1 MWRALPLLGALAMAS
16 AAHAQEIYKDPDGR
30 FSLQLPAGWA
40 DRTADRSYHPEWGSE
55 GKLIGRS
62 GDGFCW
68 IWVQTK
74 RKQLLSTDGL
84 QRFRR
89 AMADM
94 TVARQ
99 YFEDMQLI
107 TPSVTVDNIKA
118 ATIDGESALQ
128 VRYRDLAAKDSSPTN
143 QAPLTRIALFSAQP
157 QRNDLLW
164 CTVVSSQLDRVEP
177 MVTALFHSYRM
188 TK

>member
-1 MWRALPLLGALAMAS
+1 
-16 AAHAQEIYKDPDGR
+16 
-30 FSLQLPAGWA
+30 
-40 DRTADRSYHPEWGSE
+40 
-55 GKLIGRS
+55 
-62 GDGFCW
+62 
-68 IWVQTK
+68 
-74 RKQLLSTDGL
+74 
-84 QRFRR
+84 
-89 AMADM
+89 MADM

-107 TPSVTVDNIKA
+107 TPSVTVDSIKA
-118 ATIDGESALQ
+118 ETIDGESALQ
-128 VRYRDLAAKDSSPTN
+128 VRYRDLAADDSSTSTH
-143 QAPLTRIALFSAQP
+143 QTPLTRIALFSAQP